1 MRMGKNSKS
10 FAFLNANT
18 LRFLAIFFMLLD
30 HLWGTLVS
38 GNLWMTC
45 VGRMAFPIFAFQIS
59 EGFLHTS
66 DLKRY
71 RNRLILF
78 ALLSEIPFD
87 LMLNGTWFYPF
98 DQNVLFT
105 LLLGLWA
112 ISVLDKAKKDP
123 STQSFILAALKTM
136 GICLLGL
143 VFMVDYKMMGVATVI
158 LFYVCRGFK
167 GAWLCQLA
175 GMIVLNG
182 VLFNGM
188 VIPVTLGSISFEFP
202 QQAFAVFA
210 LVFIWLYNGQKGR
223 SSKWLQYAAYA
234 FYPVHALILYL
245 ISHFR

>member
-1 MRMGKNSKS
+1 MEKKSKS
-10 FAFLNANT
+10 ITFLNANT
-18 LRFLAIFFMLLD
+18 LRFLAMGFMLLD
-30 HLWGTLVS
+30 HLWGTIVS
-38 GNLWMTC
+38 GNFWMTC

-71 RNRLILF
+71 RNRLLLF
-78 ALLSEIPFD
+78 AILSEIPFD

-112 ISVLDKAKKDP
+112 ISVLDKAKKTP
-123 STQSFILAALKTM
+123 TASNFLLAALKVL
-136 GICLLGL
+136 GICLLSL
-143 VFMVDYKMMGVATVI
+143 VFMVDYKLMGVVTVI

-167 GAWLCQLA
+167 GAWLCQLV
-175 GMIVLNG
+175 GMILLNG
-182 VLFNGM
+182 VFFNGQ
-188 VIPVTLGSISFEFP
+188 VIPFTIGGFSFEFP

-210 LVFIWLYNGQKGR
+210 LVFIWLYNGQKGK

-245 ISHFR
+245 IGYLG